1 MAHNHVYMIVSLVC
15 NYGFA
20 FFNFL
25 QQLKLREYCIIVFI
39 TLYYALIQYGA
50 SLSIVNYL
58 NDSWQ

>member
-1 MAHNHVYMIVSLVC
+1 MAHNHVYMIVSSVR

-58 NDSWQ
+58 NDFGQ